1 MKIGYVRVST
11 VEQHEERQIIELK
24 EKANVERIYK
34 DKLSGKN
41 TERPQL
47 RAMIDFAREGDTI
60 YVSEF
65 SRLARSTKD
74 LLSIIQDLREKGV
87 QVISLKEN
95 FDTSTPTGELAM
107 TVFAAIATFERKIML
122 QRQAEG
128 IAVAKA
134 KGVYKGR
141 QKKKKPADWDE
152 LVKKYQ
158 NREIRS
164 VSELMRICHASRPT
178 VYMWLKESGVVFHE
192 EKMPP
197 RIQSALIRVPAASA
211 QWLNRMRVTERSAA
225 IRAALVFTAAVAVER
240 TAIAAL
246 I

>member
-95 FDTSTPTGELAM
+95 FDTSTP
-107 TVFAAIATFERKIML
+107 
-122 QRQAEG
+122 
-128 IAVAKA
+128 
-134 KGVYKGR
+134 VYKGR
-141 QKKKKPADWDE
+141 QKKKKPVEWDE

-158 NREIRS
+158 TREIRS

-178 VYMWLKESGVVFHE
+178 VYMWLKESGVVFQELDWQRRSNRAKIGSLE
-192 EKMPP
+192 E
-197 RIQSALIRVPAASA
+197 
-211 QWLNRMRVTERSAA
+211 
-225 IRAALVFTAAVAVER
+225 
-240 TAIAAL
+240 
-246 I
+246 

>member
-1 MKIGYVRVST
+1 
-11 VEQHEERQIIELK
+11 
-24 EKANVERIYK
+24 
-34 DKLSGKN
+34 
-41 TERPQL
+41 
-47 RAMIDFAREGDTI
+47 MIDFAREGDTI

-95 FDTSTPTGELAM
+95 FDTSTPAGELTM

-122 QRQAEG
+122 QRQADG

-192 EKMPP
+192 LEWQKKKCHLASNQPCFGFQLLAP
-197 RIQSALIRVPAASA
+197 SGSIGCESLNGALQFGQPLSSP
-211 QWLNRMRVTERSAA
+211 QLSQ
-225 IRAALVFTAAVAVER
+225 
-240 TAIAAL
+240 
-246 I
+246 